1 MPSRGDTGGAAG
13 RRRYSRGGSRRRKN
27 YIDIDF
33 SNFADFAEKL
43 DKLGGD
49 LQKIFGDA
57 MEQAAETV
65 QDDTRDAVGSGN
77 LPAGGNYSTGDTE
90 ASIIQDPRVKWSG
103 SIGEIGLGFDKTVPG
118 AGGFLITG
126 TPFMRPDYKLQDI
139 YSGKKYTRTIVKQ
152 IIEELQDA
160 LDDLGGGK

>member
-1 MPSRGDTGGAAG
+1 MAG
-13 RRRYSRGGSRRRKN
+13 RRYSRGGSRRRRN

-33 SNFADFAEKL
+33 SNFADFAERL

-65 QDDTRDAVGSGN
+65 QDDVRDAVSAGN

-90 ASIIQDPRVKWSG
+90 ASIIQDPRVQWSG
-103 SIGEIGLGFDKTVPG
+103 SLGEIGLGFDKTKPG
-118 AGGFLITG
+118 AGGFLTTG
-126 TPFMRPDYKLQDI
+126 TPFMKPDYKLQDI
-139 YSGKKYTRTIVKQ
+139 FSTRKYARKIVEQ
-152 IIEELQDA
+152 INQELQDA
-160 LDDLGGGK
+160 LDELGGGK